1 MRRVNFS
8 NDNTKAVFAV
18 NSYSDFSKLMFD
30 TARGMEKVNKDE
42 ANEKIREIM
51 FQVLGVDKDAD
62 TKTIRKA
69 IRRNKV
75 AVYEVIEETIDN
87 LLVSG
92 WGDNPFFNDYVEMRN
107 MNAGDTNEF
116 YVPGEMILTVSK
128 LAGNHHDILRQRLNE
143 GSTFTVKTSFYGV
156 KIYTEYTLFMTGR
169 IDWASFVQKI
179 YEAFDKMVND
189 MVYQAVMSAGEKVL
203 PASQFNKTGA
213 LVKEDLI
220 TLVEDVQTATGEEAV
235 IMGTKTA
242 LAKLTALSETQWI
255 SESMKDERHT
265 TGRLGLWEG
274 VRLVEIPQS
283 FAPNDTSKKLVDN
296 NKLLVMPVGD
306 NKFIKLVY
314 EGDSQ
319 FYEGSDP
326 ATNMDMSITAE
337 YQTRL
342 GIATVIGKKFG
353 MWTIAG

>member
-1 MRRVNFS
+1 
-8 NDNTKAVFAV
+8 
-18 NSYSDFSKLMFD
+18 
-30 TARGMEKVNKDE
+30 
-42 ANEKIREIM
+42 
-51 FQVLGVDKDAD
+51 
-62 TKTIRKA
+62 
-69 IRRNKV
+69 
-75 AVYEVIEETIDN
+75 
-87 LLVSG
+87 
-92 WGDNPFFNDYVEMRN
+92 
-107 MNAGDTNEF
+107 
-116 YVPGEMILTVSK
+116 
-128 LAGNHHDILRQRLNE
+128 
-143 GSTFTVKTSFYGV
+143 
-156 KIYTEYTLFMTGR
+156 MTGR

-319 FYEGSDP
+319 FYEVSDP

-353 MWTIAG
+353 MWTIAS

>member
-1 MRRVNFS
+1 
-8 NDNTKAVFAV
+8 
-18 NSYSDFSKLMFD
+18 
-30 TARGMEKVNKDE
+30 
-42 ANEKIREIM
+42 
-51 FQVLGVDKDAD
+51 
-62 TKTIRKA
+62 
-69 IRRNKV
+69 
-75 AVYEVIEETIDN
+75 
-87 LLVSG
+87 
-92 WGDNPFFNDYVEMRN
+92 
-107 MNAGDTNEF
+107 
-116 YVPGEMILTVSK
+116 
-128 LAGNHHDILRQRLNE
+128 
-143 GSTFTVKTSFYGV
+143 
-156 KIYTEYTLFMTGR
+156 MTGR

>member
-1 MRRVNFS
+1 
-8 NDNTKAVFAV
+8 
-18 NSYSDFSKLMFD
+18 
-30 TARGMEKVNKDE
+30 
-42 ANEKIREIM
+42 
-51 FQVLGVDKDAD
+51 
-62 TKTIRKA
+62 
-69 IRRNKV
+69 
-75 AVYEVIEETIDN
+75 
-87 LLVSG
+87 
-92 WGDNPFFNDYVEMRN
+92 
-107 MNAGDTNEF
+107 
-116 YVPGEMILTVSK
+116 
-128 LAGNHHDILRQRLNE
+128 
-143 GSTFTVKTSFYGV
+143 
-156 KIYTEYTLFMTGR
+156 MTGR

-319 FYEGSDP
+319 FYEVSDP

>member
-1 MRRVNFS
+1 
-8 NDNTKAVFAV
+8 
-18 NSYSDFSKLMFD
+18 
-30 TARGMEKVNKDE
+30 
-42 ANEKIREIM
+42 
-51 FQVLGVDKDAD
+51 
-62 TKTIRKA
+62 
-69 IRRNKV
+69 
-75 AVYEVIEETIDN
+75 
-87 LLVSG
+87 
-92 WGDNPFFNDYVEMRN
+92 
-107 MNAGDTNEF
+107 
-116 YVPGEMILTVSK
+116 
-128 LAGNHHDILRQRLNE
+128 
-143 GSTFTVKTSFYGV
+143 
-156 KIYTEYTLFMTGR
+156 MTGR

-220 TLVEDVQTATGEEAV
+220 SLVEDVQTATGEEAV

-319 FYEGSDP
+319 FYEVSDP

-342 GIATVIGKKFG
+342 GIATIIGKKFG

>member
-1 MRRVNFS
+1 
-8 NDNTKAVFAV
+8 
-18 NSYSDFSKLMFD
+18 
-30 TARGMEKVNKDE
+30 
-42 ANEKIREIM
+42 
-51 FQVLGVDKDAD
+51 
-62 TKTIRKA
+62 
-69 IRRNKV
+69 
-75 AVYEVIEETIDN
+75 
-87 LLVSG
+87 
-92 WGDNPFFNDYVEMRN
+92 
-107 MNAGDTNEF
+107 
-116 YVPGEMILTVSK
+116 
-128 LAGNHHDILRQRLNE
+128 
-143 GSTFTVKTSFYGV
+143 
-156 KIYTEYTLFMTGR
+156 MTGR

-319 FYEGSDP
+319 FYEVSDP

-353 MWTIAG
+353 MWTITG

>member
-1 MRRVNFS
+1 
-8 NDNTKAVFAV
+8 
-18 NSYSDFSKLMFD
+18 
-30 TARGMEKVNKDE
+30 
-42 ANEKIREIM
+42 
-51 FQVLGVDKDAD
+51 
-62 TKTIRKA
+62 
-69 IRRNKV
+69 
-75 AVYEVIEETIDN
+75 
-87 LLVSG
+87 
-92 WGDNPFFNDYVEMRN
+92 
-107 MNAGDTNEF
+107 
-116 YVPGEMILTVSK
+116 
-128 LAGNHHDILRQRLNE
+128 
-143 GSTFTVKTSFYGV
+143 
-156 KIYTEYTLFMTGR
+156 MTGR

-296 NKLLVMPVGD
+296 NKLLVMPMGD

-319 FYEGSDP
+319 FYEVSDP

-342 GIATVIGKKFG
+342 GIATIIGKKFG